1 MKMKI
6 TLKELFKRFLLN
18 YLSRGNDIDDKAKE
32 EIDRLTN
39 EWFDCLDVDYF
50 TSKAV
55 RSYLDY
61 LEHNVSDE
69 NLRLYDFEFNEFRYS
84 DLIKNYIL
92 SG

>member
-1 MKMKI
+1 MKI

-18 YLSRGNDIDDKAKE
+18 YLSRGNDNDDKAKE

-39 EWFDCLDVDYF
+39 KWFQCPDIEYF
-50 TSKAV
+50 TSDSV

-69 NLRLYDFEFNEFRYS
+69 YLRLYDFEFNESRFS
-84 DLIKNYIL
+84 DLIKNYIP